1 MIDIST
7 IDYSAFDQPA
17 ILDILF
23 HPRPDESAISPTDLT
38 EEFLIPVDDGNVIDA
53 KLHRSDPKAPT
64 ILFFHGNGEIAA
76 DYNPLGPI
84 FASIGINLM
93 PVDYRGYGRSSGTPS
108 ATTMMKDC
116 HMILKFTRNWLA
128 DNGFKGPLVIM
139 GRSLGSA
146 SALELAA
153 QYPDIIDGLIVE
165 SGFAYALP
173 LLERLGADLQ
183 RMQLREENGF
193 SNLDKIKR
201 FEGPT
206 LIIHAEF
213 DHIIPFSDG
222 RDLFDACPAR
232 EKKLLKIKQADHN
245 TIFTFGMREY
255 LEAIRNL
262 MQTIKASTK

>member
-23 HPRPDESAISPTDLT
+23 HPRPEESAKFPADLT
-38 EEFLIPVDDGNVIDA
+38 EEFLIPVDDSNVIDA
-53 KLHRSDPKAPT
+53 KFHRSDPKAPT

-76 DYNPLGPI
+76 DYNSLGPI
-84 FASIGINLM
+84 FASIGSNLL
-93 PVDYRGYGRSSGTPS
+93 PVDYRGYGRSSGSPS
-108 ATTMMKDC
+108 VTTMMQDC
-116 HMILKFTRNWLA
+116 HIILEFIRNWLT
-128 DNGFKGPLVIM
+128 DKGFKGPLVIM

-153 QYPDIIDGLIVE
+153 QYPGTIDGLIVE

-183 RMQLREENGF
+183 GIPLREENGF

-213 DHIIPFSDG
+213 DHIIPFRDAQ
-222 RDLFDACPAR
+222 DLFDACPSL
-232 EKKLLKIKQADHN
+232 KKSLLKIRQANHN

-255 LEAIRNL
+255 LEAIGNL
-262 MQTIKASTK
+262 IQTIRE